1 MRISVMLG
9 LLLFLAAC
17 QQQDEIALS
26 GPMNPTPVVATVN
39 GVPIHESDID
49 SEMAMLPEEM
59 SRYRNDVSTRAHIMR
74 SLIRRHAISQKA
86 MQMGIDL
93 DPAIRQRIENG
104 RRQIL
109 IEAARQWQLAHMET
123 IQESDLTAY
132 YKQHLADFAVPEQV
146 HARHILVASQK
157 QALAVIKQ
165 LRGGADFA
173 VLAASESLDDS
184 NKSRGGDLNWF
195 QRGVM
200 VKAFDDIAFG
210 LKENEI
216 SQPVKT
222 RFGWHVIELLG
233 RRSAMQKP
241 LEEVRHE
248 IIIILEKSQLDRWYE
263 SVEKESNIKVL
274 DQAYR

>member
-248 IIIILEKSQLDRWYE
+248 IISILEKSQLDRWYE

>member
-49 SEMAMLPEEM
+49 SEIAMLPEEM

-109 IEAARQWQLAHMET
+109 IEAAR
-123 IQESDLTAY
+123 
-132 YKQHLADFAVPEQV
+132 
-146 HARHILVASQK
+146 
-157 QALAVIKQ
+157 
-165 LRGGADFA
+165 
-173 VLAASESLDDS
+173 
-184 NKSRGGDLNWF
+184 
-195 QRGVM
+195 
-200 VKAFDDIAFG
+200 
-210 LKENEI
+210 
-216 SQPVKT
+216 
-222 RFGWHVIELLG
+222 
-233 RRSAMQKP
+233 
-241 LEEVRHE
+241 
-248 IIIILEKSQLDRWYE
+248 
-263 SVEKESNIKVL
+263 
-274 DQAYR
+274 